1 MPTDKSENKHLYL
14 DDSLPDSSQIA
25 SFKLTENMQ
34 RPLMYDTK
42 EYYRPISETAHS
54 HGFLI
59 GSIIAGFIFSLIFL
73 ILIVVFLN
81 ISA

>member
-1 MPTDKSENKHLYL
+1 MPTDKTENEHVYQ

-42 EYYRPISETAHS
+42 EYYRPISQTAHS

-59 GSIIAGFIFSLIFL
+59 GSIVAGFIFSLIFL
-73 ILIVVFLN
+73 ILIVVLLN
-81 ISA
+81 VLS